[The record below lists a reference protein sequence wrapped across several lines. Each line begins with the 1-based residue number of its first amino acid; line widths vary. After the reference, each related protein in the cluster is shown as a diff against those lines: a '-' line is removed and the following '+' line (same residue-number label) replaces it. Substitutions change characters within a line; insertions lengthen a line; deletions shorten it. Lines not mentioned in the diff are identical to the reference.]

1 MPTSALQVAS
11 TGLEAQ
17 DARMRVIANNLAN
30 VGTTGFKRDRANF
43 ATLAYQDARV
53 AGQRSS
59 GETAYATGLNLGTGV
74 AVQSTSQIMTQG
86 ALSNTGNAF
95 DLALDGDGYFQVEM
109 PGGQLSAI
117 LALAISRLSA
127 GRSAGHPAGL
137 CQYSHRSR
145 CPKLAPRQS
154 RSRQTAPFRQQLPNQ
169 AEPDRGGT
177 DPDRSLSPTHL
188 ACKRLV
194 TTYLVETAASGA
206 AELAPAGAENGRG
219 NVRQGMLESS
229 NVNIVQEL
237 VEMIEAQRAYEI
249 SSKMVSAVDE
259 MLRNANQTL

>member
-1 MPTSALQVAS
+1 MPTSALQVAR

-17 DARMRVIANNLAN
+17 DSRMRVIANNLAN

-86 ALSNTGNAF
+86 TLNTTSNAF
-95 DLALDGDGYFQVEM
+95 DLALDGDGYFQIEM
-109 PGGQLSAI
+109 PGGRTAYTRAGDFTLSAEGQLVTQQGYAVQPAI
-117 LALAISRLSA
+117 TVPEGSTAISVSPDGIVSA
-127 GRSAGHPAGL
+127 TLAGEG
-137 CQYSHRSR
+137 
-145 CPKLAPRQS
+145 
-154 RSRQTAPFRQQLPNQ
+154 
-169 AEPDRGGT
+169 
-177 DPDRSLSPTHL
+177 
-188 ACKRLV
+188 
-194 TTYLVETAASGA
+194 
-206 AELAPAGAENGRG
+206 APAGENGRG
-219 NVRQGMLESS
+219 NIRQGMLEAS
-229 NVNIVQEL
+229 NVNIVEEL
-237 VEMIEAQRAYEI
+237 VEMIECQRAYEI

>member
-109 PGGQLSAI
+109 PGGQLGYTRAGNFTLSAEGQLVTQQGYPVQPPI
-117 LALAISRLSA
+117 TVEAGATAISVSPDGTVSA
-127 GRSAGHPAGL
+127 
-137 CQYSHRSR
+137 Q
-145 CPKLAPRQS
+145 LA
-154 RSRQTAPFRQQLPNQ
+154 NQ
-169 AEPDRGGT
+169 AEPAEVGQIQIARFTNPSGLQAIGDN
-177 DPDRSLSPTHL
+177 
-188 ACKRLV
+188 
-194 TTYLVETAASGA
+194 YLVETAASGA
-206 AELAPAGAENGRG
+206 AELAAGAEDGRG
-219 NVRQGMLESS
+219 NIRQGMLESS